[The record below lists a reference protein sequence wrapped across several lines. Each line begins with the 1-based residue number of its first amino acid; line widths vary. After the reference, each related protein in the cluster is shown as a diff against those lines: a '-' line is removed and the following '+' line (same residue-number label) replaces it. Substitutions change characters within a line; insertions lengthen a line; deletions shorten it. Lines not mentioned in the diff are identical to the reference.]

1 MHGLKFSQ
9 KKKRK
14 KQWHSFRFYEHKPKI
29 MYKIISF
36 IFIGTCLF
44 FTTNSVNA
52 QVKHEAGVRLG
63 SIDQALSTG
72 FTYRYFLN
80 EQSAIEG
87 ILNLRSN
94 AIGVG
99 ALYERFN
106 PIQAVEGLQW
116 FYGAGAYVGFE
127 GNNNLGVTGIAGMDY
142 TFKEV
147 PVNLSVD
154 WKPELNIINNVAFR
168 ASTVAVSVRFVFG
181 KK

>member
-9 KKKRK
+9 KKSLQKW
-14 KQWHSFRFYEHKPKI
+14 WHSFRLCVDKPKI
-29 MYKIISF
+29 MYKF
-36 IFIGTCLF
+36 IFVLF
-44 FTTNSVNA
+44 VTGSLLLSSLHTQA
-52 QVKHEAGVRLG
+52 QTKHEAGIRLG

-80 EQSAIEG
+80 EKTAVEG

-106 PIQAVEGLQW
+106 AITAVEGLQW
-116 FYGAGAYVGFE
+116 FYGAGAYVGFQ
-127 GNNNLGVTGIAGMDY
+127 GTNNLGVTGIAGMDY

-154 WKPELNIINNVAFR
+154 WKPELNIIDNVAFR

>member
-1 MHGLKFSQ
+1 
-9 KKKRK
+9 
-14 KQWHSFRFYEHKPKI
+14 
-29 MYKIISF
+29 MYKIILSF
-36 IFIGTCLF
+36 FITGSLLIISLHTQ
-44 FTTNSVNA
+44 A
-52 QVKHEAGVRLG
+52 QTQHQAGVRLG

-80 EQSAIEG
+80 EKIAVEG

-94 AIGVG
+94 AIGMG

-106 PIQAVEGLQW
+106 SIHAVEGLQW
-116 FYGAGAYVGFE
+116 FYGAGAYVGFQ
-127 GNNNLGVTGIAGMDY
+127 GNNNLGITGIAGMDY

-154 WKPELNIINNVAFR
+154 WKPELNIIDNVAFR